1 VATRSRPPSAKLFD
15 VLAPG
20 LYAWGVTV
28 AWPVSHRFAPLG
40 SRILALVAVVALV
53 SGGALMFLTPTLSRI
68 FGIWIFVASC
78 VGSWAFIAPAL
89 APTQLD
95 SVQGVL
101 GAFGWALFA
110 ISWGSDTPTP
120 TATATAT
127 ATTTT
132 QPALPKTTPL
142 LLTLVALA
150 AATPMLLA
158 WSVQTLERALLAH
171 AVSLAVAIALV
182 AFAVD
187 LFEPRSAAEQAGFAG
202 FHSPERRLSSA
213 LPTLALLAML
223 AIAGAAYAL
232 LR

>member
-110 ISWGSDTPTP
+110 ISWGSDTPT
-120 TATATAT
+120 TT
-127 ATTTT
+127 ATTTAH
-132 QPALPKTTPL
+132 PALPKTTPL

>member
-1 VATRSRPPSAKLFD
+1 VAPRRRLTSAKLFD

-28 AWPVSHRFAPLG
+28 AWPVSQRFAPLG

-53 SGGALMFLTPTLSRI
+53 CGGALMFLSPTLSRI

-89 APTQLD
+89 GPTQLD
-95 SVQGVL
+95 SGQGVL

-110 ISWGSDTPTP
+110 VSWGSDTSTPTP
-120 TATATAT
+120 TPTL
-127 ATTTT
+127 
-132 QPALPKTTPL
+132 PSALPRIAPL
-142 LLTLVALA
+142 LLTLVALT

-158 WSVQTLERALLAH
+158 WWVPTLERALLAH

-182 AFAVD
+182 TLAID

-202 FHSPERRLSSA
+202 LRTPERRLSSA
-213 LPTLALLAML
+213 LPSLILLALL